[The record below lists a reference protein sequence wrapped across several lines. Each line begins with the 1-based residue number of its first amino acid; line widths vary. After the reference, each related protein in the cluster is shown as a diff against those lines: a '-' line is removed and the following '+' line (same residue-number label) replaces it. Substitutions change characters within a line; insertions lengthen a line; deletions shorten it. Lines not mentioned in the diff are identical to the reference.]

1 MILVSFPVVDQKQ
14 ILLYWRNHFKKLVG
28 NTLCV
33 SRRTFW
39 RNCFERNFNNTF
51 AHRAKIFCNYQDFFL
66 NVLENCIHYFHA
78 KNSWNFIP
86 IRNFHYFLSFLGIEQ
101 KQFVFQAKILLQS
114 CQNWLIDGQRYFLW
128 RNILFE
134 EFRSF

>member
-39 RNCFERNFNNTF
+39 RNFFEINFKNTF
-51 AHRAKIFCNYQDFFL
+51 AHRAKIFCIYQDFFL
-66 NVLENCIHYFHA
+66 NVLENCIHYFHE
-78 KNSWNFIP
+78 KNSRNFIP
-86 IRNFHYFLSFLGIEQ
+86 IRNFQYFLSFLGIEQ

-114 CQNWLIDGQRYFLW
+114 CQNWLIGGQRYFLW
-128 RNILFE
+128 RNIFFE
-134 EFRSF
+134 EFKSF